1 MNSGETIRAET
12 IRAIVELPCSV
23 RLASSANQTG
33 SELRI
38 ARGVTEELTRES
50 VVVIMPSVSAN
61 RWLTKGWLKAFAKV
75 SIAVELPFTGAVE
88 PRVLECAATVSRV
101 RTSGEGVRIVALI
114 DRMMVL
120 SRKPEAHT
128 RLRSL
133 AYRCAGGS
141 VSAAGRSQ
149 NVNPVIRTNHRTK
162 LNSELTGERTMKFLK
177 NFFAEEDG
185 QDMIEY
191 GLVISL
197 VVIGGVAAYTAFSG
211 AINSGLNVVAGHITS
226 TL

>member
-1 MNSGETIRAET
+1 
-12 IRAIVELPCSV
+12 
-23 RLASSANQTG
+23 
-33 SELRI
+33 
-38 ARGVTEELTRES
+38 
-50 VVVIMPSVSAN
+50 MPSVSAN
-61 RWLTKGWLKAFAKV
+61 GCLTEAWLKAFAKV

-133 AYRCAGGS
+133 AHRCAGGS
-141 VSAAGRSQ
+141 VSAIGRSQ

-162 LNSELTGERTMKFLK
+162 LNTELTGERTMKFLK

-185 QDMIEY
+185 QDMVEY

-197 VVIGGVAAYTAFSG
+197 VVVGGVVAYQTFSNTLG
-211 AINSGLNVVAGHITS
+211 TNLNTVFGKVENA
-226 TL
+226 L

>member
-162 LNSELTGERTMKFLK
+162 LNTELTGERTMKFLK

-185 QDMIEY
+185 QDMVEY

-197 VVIGGVAAYTAFSG
+197 VVIGGIAGYKAFQVQITG
-211 AINSGLNVVAGHITS
+211 ALTNLGNSINSNL
-226 TL
+226 

>member
-1 MNSGETIRAET
+1 MNSGETIRAT
-12 IRAIVELPCSV
+12 VELPCSV
-23 RLASSANQTG
+23 RLTG

-50 VVVIMPSVSAN
+50 VVVVMPSVSAN
-61 RWLTKGWLKAFAKV
+61 GCLTEAWLKAFAKV

-101 RTSGEGVRIVALI
+101 RTSSEGVRIVALI

-133 AYRCAGGS
+133 AHRCAGGS
-141 VSAAGRSQ
+141 VSAIGRSQ

-162 LNSELTGERTMKFLK
+162 LNTELTGERTMKFLK

-185 QDMIEY
+185 QDMVEY

-197 VVIGGVAAYTAFSG
+197 VVIGGIAGYKAFQGQITNALNTLGSN
-211 AINSGLNVVAGHITS
+211 INSNL
-226 TL
+226 

>member
-1 MNSGETIRAET
+1 MQSGETIRAN
-12 IRAIVELPCSV
+12 VELPCSV
-23 RLASSANQTG
+23 RLASSMNKSG

-38 ARGVTEELTRES
+38 ARGVTEEITRES
-50 VVVIMPSVSAN
+50 VVVVVPAVSAV
-61 RWLTKGWLKAFAKV
+61 GWLKAFAKV
-75 SIAVELPFTGAVE
+75 TIAVELPFTGAVE

-101 RTSGEGVRIVALI
+101 RASGEGVRMVALI

-120 SRKPEAHT
+120 SRKPEAQA

-133 AYRCAGGS
+133 AHRCAGGS
-141 VSAAGRSQ
+141 VSAIGRSQ

-185 QDMIEY
+185 QDMVEY

-197 VVIGGVAAYTAFSG
+197 VVIGGVVAYQAFS
-211 AINSGLNVVAGHITS
+211 NQLSTGLNTVFARVEGA
-226 TL
+226 L